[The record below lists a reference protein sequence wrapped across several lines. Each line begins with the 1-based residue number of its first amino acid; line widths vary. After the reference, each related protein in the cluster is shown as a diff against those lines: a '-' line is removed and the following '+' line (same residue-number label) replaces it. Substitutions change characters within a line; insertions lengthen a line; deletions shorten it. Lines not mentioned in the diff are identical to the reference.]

1 MAYSIVELQ
10 TDEQGATAAP
20 AIKTETDYDK
30 AKQEFHDVCRYS
42 AVSNVFL
49 HVVLMLDERGKEIMR
64 DESVHASAPA
74 ETS

>member
-20 AIKTETDYDK
+20 AVKTEKDYDK
-30 AKQEFHDVCRYS
+30 AKQQFHDVCRYS
-42 AVSNVFL
+42 AVSSVYL
-49 HVVLMLDERGKEIMR
+49 HVVLMLDERGREIMR
-64 DESVHASAPA
+64 DESIHEPAPA